1 MLSLRRS
8 LLAISVQLIVVTL
21 VASGP
26 TKADPANAP
35 EQAFAAVYAA
45 FVDAVRAN
53 DKNKIADLVEFPV
66 SAWAVITKGNVQE
79 ISITNKADFLAKYDS
94 IFTPSMRSHA
104 VKTKPQKIDNGH
116 YALIWHDTDLEYS
129 FEFESKP
136 TSGFRLTMYLIGPR

>member
-1 MLSLRRS
+1 MLSLGRS
-8 LLAISVQLIVVTL
+8 ILAISVQLIVTL
-21 VASGP
+21 VASGS
-26 TKADPANAP
+26 TKADPPKAP
-35 EQAFAAVYAA
+35 EQAFAVVYAA
-45 FVDAVRAN
+45 FVDAARAN

-79 ISITNKADFLAKYDS
+79 ISITNKADFLSKYDS
-94 IFTPSMRSHA
+94 IFTPSMRSQA

>member
-8 LLAISVQLIVVTL
+8 LLAISVQLMVVTL
-21 VASGP
+21 VASGS
-26 TKADPANAP
+26 TKADPAEAP
-35 EQAFAAVYAA
+35 EQAFATFYAA

-53 DKNKIADLVEFPV
+53 DKDKIAGLVEFPV
-66 SAWAVITKGNVQE
+66 SAWAVITKSNVQE
-79 ISITNKADFLAKYDS
+79 VSITNKADFLSKYDT

-116 YALIWHDTDLEYS
+116 YAIIWHDTDLEYS

-136 TSGFRLTMYLIGPR
+136 AHEFRLTMYLIGPR